1 MSATPGRS
9 EHDIRPP
16 VGALPVTGHPA
27 IDAALA
33 AMDLGDDVHTHVDA
47 FAAAHAAVQNAL
59 NPPDQ
64 PQPPHP

>member
-1 MSATPGRS
+1 
-9 EHDIRPP
+9 
-16 VGALPVTGHPA
+16 
-27 IDAALA
+27 
-33 AMDLGDDVHTHVDA
+33 MDLGDDVHTHVDA